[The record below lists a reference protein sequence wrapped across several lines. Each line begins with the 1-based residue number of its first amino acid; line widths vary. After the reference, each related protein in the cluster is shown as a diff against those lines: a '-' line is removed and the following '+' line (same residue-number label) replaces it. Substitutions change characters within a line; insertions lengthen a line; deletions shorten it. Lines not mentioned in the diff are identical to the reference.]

1 VPRRGGTGGSS
12 SEHLYDEHELDQNFV
27 RLNAGRRVLYR
38 TRQKV
43 ERPVDAP
50 NYFDGTPD
58 PV

>member
-1 VPRRGGTGGSS
+1 MPLG
-12 SEHLYDEHELDQNFV
+12 
-27 RLNAGRRVLYR
+27 RLRQAVLVV
-38 TRQKV
+38 KV